1 MPIPVGALY
10 GVGQRRLR
18 EELTKEASAPALM
31 AGVGALAGLGGM
43 WRHQHLERAG
53 ERFLGDLNKM
63 SPEVRNKRRWR
74 RVGELAAATAAGAG
88 IGTGSGYGLRYA
100 KGRMID
106 TARSMGKA
114 FGEEA
119 MPLVEKSVKDKIIPA
134 AEAAVDRG
142 MDRRV
147 FPVVNDVKKHISETV
162 PQLRAIKEEALEEV
176 TKARGDLLDDL
187 FKRISTEREAA
198 VNQVGNRV
206 NAVVSDVDAR
216 MGARMGG
223 SADELL
229 SNFRGAVDAAAQP
242 LNRLG
247 SVAEDAVAK
256 APSMGDITREREAL
270 LRGARELLTQADDA
284 VARNMGGSGDELLN
298 NFRQAV
304 GDASRPLD
312 RLGAVAEDAL
322 TRVPGFTDD
331 LLAGVSRERSALMG
345 QAEGLVGQAD
355 ALVGR
360 AGGIVDS
367 AGRRLTQNI
376 DDALTGVGRERE
388 ALFGGAQNLVDDALT
403 GVGREREALF
413 GGAQNLVDNVG
424 REREALFGGAQNL
437 VDDALTGVGRERE
450 ALFGGAQN
458 LVDNALTGV
467 GRERTQAISQ
477 AQNAAQA
484 VVNNASQRAAG
495 LVDQVG
501 GRADGLLTGIGR
513 EREAIFGGARG
524 LVDQAGGRADDLLAG
539 IGREREAIFGGAQGL
554 VDQTGRRIDGV
565 VNNAAQRAAG
575 LVDHTGRQ
583 FHQNMG
589 GSVNDVLEQA
599 LQGVGR
605 ERQAFMQG
613 ADGLVGQADDLI
625 GNALHHVTKERQA
638 LAGHAGDL
646 FGRADDLVRNVDLVA
661 QRNLGA
667 PVVDIMGRAADK
679 VPLSTTLGRPVN
691 EIVDSM
697 VAPFN
702 RGMDAVESAASGV
715 AGATRK
721 TVDAA
726 QTRVPGFDWMPS
738 FLPKVASAAA
748 FEEVAQV
755 VEYEKR
761 ASIILDGEQAAA
773 QILSRM

>member
-388 ALFGGAQNLVDDALT
+388 ALFGGAQNLVD
-403 GVGREREALF
+403 
-413 GGAQNLVDNVG
+413 
-424 REREALFGGAQNL
+424 
-437 VDDALTGVGRERE
+437 
-450 ALFGGAQN
+450 
-458 LVDNALTGV
+458 NALTGV